1 MDTEFKNMIE
11 LHKKYKSGTALEILQ
26 EAILSGSI
34 SGEITQN
41 EFASSLETSRM
52 PVREALIALE
62 FQGLVEKMPSQHVK
76 IVSFDEKSV
85 REIFNNMAFIEIE
98 ILKSLTAEELKNF
111 LSRFDD
117 CQIIFHKSL
126 IENLNSLFTKKTLEI
141 LIDIYLAFVLENSM
155 DNNEIKNAFK
165 NLIRALKNSPVDFES
180 VNNYYKSYAEILS
193 NEFMKIRKENNLLNA
208 ER

>member
-180 VNNYYKSYAEILS
+180 VNECYKSYAEILS